1 MKEDFAFAYHPQKT
15 GLAPAMGYLIR
26 CEETLKK
33 IYYVTS
39 QRNTMA
45 LPTINVHIVTDY
57 SAYDENLSPHK
68 NCKTCKN
75 TKKTMK
81 RMSSPTTL
89 TATTRKHRRAMRMRT
104 MSKTKKK
111 PQVVER

>member
-39 QRNTMA
+39 QRNTMSK
-45 LPTINVHIVTDY
+45 NIVKQNIGIDISKDSFYVSFSQLRIDGSIRIAGSRTF
-57 SAYDENLSPHK
+57 
-68 NCKTCKN
+68 KN
-75 TKKTMK
+75 TLKGMVKFIDWTEKK
-81 RMSSPTTL
+81 
-89 TATTRKHRRAMRMRT
+89 HH
-104 MSKTKKK
+104 
-111 PQVVER
+111 